1 MVRKFKRLR
10 RAIEDAGYQLGDIVK
25 LWGKSRGYLDT
36 HLSGQYPWTMED
48 IYIIGKDI
56 LGLPDEE
63 LLAHFS
69 DPAVQYHRPG
79 SRAGKG
85 QQDAENRKDEA
96 PRCSYT
102 ETPQRCV

>member
-85 QQDAENRKDEA
+85 ATGCGK
-96 PRCSYT
+96 
-102 ETPQRCV
+102 